1 MYQPSPALLKKYAD
15 VLVKF
20 ALRWGKWVK
29 KNEAVFVQIPEC
41 AKPFYLPLQKA
52 ILEAGA
58 HPMMEYLPDGVAKHF
73 FDHAND
79 DQIVYYPHHFLHGK
93 VAQMTHVISIIAEAD
108 KYELKG
114 VDPKKLAA
122 RRHSRKEYMDRRRD
136 KENAGKH
143 TWTIWMYGT
152 PAMAKEAKMSLKE
165 YRNQIIK
172 ACYLDYDDP
181 VAQRKKT
188 IKNIH
193 RIKNWLDKMKIE
205 YVHVTWPDADL
216 KVKIG
221 SDRKWIWWWWRN
233 IPSFEIFTSP
243 DCRATEG
250 RIRFDQPLYVYGQ
263 MITWIEL
270 HFNKWVV
277 TKFSAKENQKL
288 LKEIIAIPNANR
300 VGEFSLTDGRI
311 SHITKFMGETL
322 FDENM
327 WWKYGN
333 MHIALGASYND
344 TRTWNVAKLS
354 KKQAEKIWFND
365 SSEHKDIVSTAPKI
379 VTAILKDG
387 SKKVI
392 YKNGKFMID
401 IG

>member
-15 VLVKF
+15 ILVKF
-20 ALRWGKWVK
+20 ALRSGKWVK
-29 KNEAVFVQIPEC
+29 KWDVVFVQIPEC

-58 HPMMEYLPDGVAKHF
+58 HPMMEYFPDGVAKHF
-73 FDHAND
+73 FDNASYE
-79 DQIVYYPHHFLHGK
+79 QVLFYPSHLLHGK
-93 VAQMTHVISIIAEAD
+93 VAQMDHVISIIAESD

-114 VDPKKLAA
+114 VDAKKLAA

-143 TWTIWMYGT
+143 TRTIGMYAT
-152 PAMAKEAKMSLKE
+152 PAMAKEVWLSLKE

-172 ACYLDYDDP
+172 ACYLDYKDP
-181 VAQRKKT
+181 VAQWKKT
-188 IKNIH
+188 IKNTD

-205 YVHVTWPDADL
+205 YVHVTGPDADL

-221 SDRKWIWWWWRN
+221 SDRVWNGWSGRN
-233 IPSFEIFTSP
+233 IPSFEVFTSP
-243 DCRATEG
+243 DCRETEG
-250 RIRFDQPLYVYGQ
+250 RVRFNQPLYVYGQ
-263 MITWIEL
+263 MIKWIEL
-270 HFNKWVV
+270 HFKKWVV
-277 TKFSAKENQKL
+277 TKFSAKENQAL
-288 LKEIIAIPNANR
+288 LKALLKIPNANR
-300 VGEFSLTDGRI
+300 LGEFSLTDGRI

-327 WWKYGN
+327 WGKLWN
-333 MHIALGASYND
+333 MHVALGASYNEC
-344 TRTWNVAKLS
+344 RTGDVSKLS

-365 SSEHKDIVSTAPKI
+365 SSEHKDIVSTAPKT
-379 VTAILKDG
+379 VTAIFKDG

-392 YKNGKFMID
+392 YKDGQFMMKIS
-401 IG
+401 

>member
-20 ALRWGKWVK
+20 ALRGGKWVK
-29 KNEAVFVQIPEC
+29 KGEAVFVQLPEC

-58 HPMMEYLPDGVAKHF
+58 HPMIDYMPDGVARHF
-73 FDHAND
+73 FEHASD
-79 DQIVYYPHHFLHGK
+79 DQIVFYPHHFLHGK
-93 VAQMTHVISIIAEAD
+93 VAQMDHVISIVAEAD
-108 KYELKG
+108 KYELKWI
-114 VDPKKLAA
+114 DAKKLAA

-152 PAMAKEAKMSLKE
+152 PAMAKEAKMSLKA
-165 YRNQIIK
+165 YREQIIK
-172 ACYLDYDDP
+172 ACYLDYKDP
-181 VAQRKKT
+181 IEQWKKT
-188 IKNIH
+188 FKNTNK
-193 RIKNWLDKMKIE
+193 IKNWLDKMKIE

-221 SDRKWIWWWWRN
+221 GDRKWLGWGGRN
-233 IPSFEIFTSP
+233 IPSFEVFTSP
-243 DCRATEG
+243 DCRETEG
-250 RIRFDQPLYVYGQ
+250 RVKFDQPLYAYGQ
-263 MITWIEL
+263 MIKWIEL
-270 HFNKWVV
+270 HFKKWVV
-277 TKFSAKENQKL
+277 VKSSAKVNEKL
-288 LKEIIAIPNANR
+288 LKELIKIPNANKLW
-300 VGEFSLTDGRI
+300 EFSLTDGRT

-327 WWKYGN
+327 GWKYGN
-333 MHIALGASYND
+333 MHIALWASYND
-344 TRTWNVAKLS
+344 TRIGDVSKLS

-365 SSEHKDIVSTAPKI
+365 SSEHKDIVSTAPKT

-392 YKNGKFMID
+392 YKDGQFMIKLN
-401 IG
+401 